1 MNLASWQAR
10 SASAAA
16 ADEAVSQAREHW
28 TRVLAA
34 ADLSWSTHSSVSQ
47 VVTVIAEELERLVG
61 GLHAIREGG
70 GHLGLPPNPD
80 AGLDLTGALAIL
92 ELLKDLE
99 DAAEAR

>member
-28 TRVLAA
+28 TRVLTTAG
-34 ADLSWSTHSSVSQ
+34 LSWSAPSSVSQ
-47 VVTVIAEELERLVG
+47 VVTVVAEELERLVG

-70 GHLGLPPNPD
+70 GPLGLPPNPD
-80 AGLDLTGALAIL
+80 AGLDLTGALAVL

-99 DAAEAR
+99 DVAKAR